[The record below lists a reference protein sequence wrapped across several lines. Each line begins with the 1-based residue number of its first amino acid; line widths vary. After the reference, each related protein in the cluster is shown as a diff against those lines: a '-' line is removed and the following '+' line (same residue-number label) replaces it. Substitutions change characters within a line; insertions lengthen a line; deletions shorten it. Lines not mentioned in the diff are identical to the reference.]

1 MSIKKVYFDNA
12 ATTPVDE
19 SSIEAVLSVMKYS
32 WGNPSS
38 THAFGRTSRSL
49 LERARRQFANDF
61 DVDPAEIFFTSGA
74 TESITIAFHSACKEG
89 VKHIITVSTEHKAV
103 LDAANEMHI
112 RHNIPLTILPVNQHG
127 AIDLSELSEALQLH
141 PGKALV
147 AIMYVNNET
156 GVIHPLKEIGEMVSN
171 YNGLFFCDCVQ
182 AALYQDIKPKAQ
194 FVDYFSLSAHK
205 IYGPKGVG
213 LLYINK
219 AREKHALWRGGSQER
234 SLRPGTEN
242 IPGIAGFT
250 AAWEKAQKNK
260 DTNQKKVQLLA
271 NRLLEGLSQIKGAK
285 RNGTSTA
292 SHIVHLSIPSNKS
305 TSAILLEFDL
315 AGVALSAG
323 SACQSGSHQRS
334 HVVEAMGLPKGY
346 VELRIS
352 IGKQNTEDDIDYLLT
367 VLHKIAA
374 N

>member
-19 SSIEAVLSVMKYS
+19 SSIEAVLSVMKHS

-49 LERARRQFANDF
+49 LERARRQFASDF
-61 DVDPAEIFFTSGA
+61 KVNPAEIFFTSGA
-74 TESITIAFHSACKEG
+74 TESIAIAFNSACEEG
-89 VKHIITVSTEHKAV
+89 VKHIITVATEHKAV
-103 LDAANEMHI
+103 LDAANQMHVK
-112 RHNIPLTILPVNQHG
+112 HQIPLSVLNVDSDG
-127 AIDLSELSEALQLH
+127 AIDLKDLSEALQKF
-141 PGKALV
+141 PGQSLV

-156 GVIHPLKEIGEMVSN
+156 GVVHPIKEIGDLVSKHK
-171 YNGLFFCDCVQ
+171 GLFFCDCVQ
-182 AALYQDIKPKAQ
+182 AALYHDIKPYEQ
-194 FVDYFSLSAHK
+194 SIDFLSLSAHK

-213 LLYINK
+213 LLFINK

-234 SLRPGTEN
+234 MLRPGTEN

-250 AAWEKAQKNK
+250 AAWETALKNQS
-260 DTNQKKVQLLA
+260 DALKKVS
-271 NRLLEGLSQIKGAK
+271 RLTEHFLNGMSSIKGAK
-285 RNGTSTA
+285 RNGITTSP
-292 SHIVHLSIPSNKS
+292 HIVHISIPSNKS

-323 SACQSGSHQRS
+323 SACQSGSHKRS
-334 HVVEAMGLPKGY
+334 HVVEAMNLPEGY

-352 IGKQNTEDDIDYLLT
+352 IGRQNTLEDVDYLLS
-367 VLHKIAA
+367 VLKKVAVH
-374 N
+374 